1 MSAPMF
7 PVTLVYATGPREVLE
22 RDLMVPEG
30 TTLAGALTL
39 SGWREQFG
47 LETHSALTFGIWG
60 RAAPLQ
66 TLLRPHDRVELYREL
81 KVDPKV
87 ARRERFHKQ
96 GSKAAGLFA
105 QRRAGA
111 KPGY

>member
-1 MSAPMF
+1 MSQRTF
-7 PVTLVYATGPREVLE
+7 PVTLVCATGPREVLE
-22 RDLMVPEG
+22 QDIVVPEG
-30 TTLAGALTL
+30 TTLAAVLTL
-39 SGWREQFG
+39 SGWRDRFG
-47 LETHSALTFGIWG
+47 LEFHATFTYGIWG
-60 RAAPLQ
+60 RVASLQ
-66 TLLRPHDRVELYREL
+66 TELRPYDRVELYRDL